1 MSWARRRVE
10 VAQRPQV
17 ALRTRPRRNRH
28 LTSFYLHYLY
38 LRIYGGVGGP
48 RGSTD
53 VARGQEDNALGFKP
67 HPHPPRPDV
76 RRWSSGSLVR
86 RNRLR
91 NETITVKGVIVLA
104 SMSTV

>member
-28 LTSFYLHYLY
+28 LTSFYLHYLC
-38 LRIYGGVGGP
+38 LRIYDGVGGP

-53 VARGQEDNALGFKP
+53 VARGQEDHALDLKTII
-67 HPHPPRPDV
+67 
-76 RRWSSGSLVR
+76 LVPIDQKCDAGAQA
-86 RNRLR
+86 RLCC
-91 NETITVKGVIVLA
+91 
-104 SMSTV
+104 